1 MVASAGGAAIDFGT
15 DSIDRHRPG
24 NLPAPAVY
32 VDVEGVDNLQP
43 AYMGESRK
51 EQASVS
57 ISVSLNYRVRSE
69 VVVGLP
75 FYFSPPAKAKAKR
88 AACRK
93 KAVCWDT
100 QTRGKIELDRER
112 CRS

>member
-43 AYMGESRK
+43 AYMGEQKRTSFRFDIFVLK
-51 EQASVS
+51 
-57 ISVSLNYRVRSE
+57 
-69 VVVGLP
+69 LP
-75 FYFSPPAKAKAKR
+75 S
-88 AACRK
+88 
-93 KAVCWDT
+93 
-100 QTRGKIELDRER
+100 
-112 CRS
+112 